1 MSKAFRFHRHGGP
14 DVLRFEDVEV
24 GTPGPG
30 QVRIRNTAVAVN
42 YRDVLMRSGIHA
54 VKSFP
59 SGIGL
64 ESAGVI
70 EAVGPGGRLAS
81 LSATASPMRACRRAP
96 TREQRIVPAARLI
109 ALPDGIDERT
119 AASMMIRGMTART
132 LLFDAYKVQPGD
144 TILIHAAAGGVGLI
158 VCQWA
163 KHLGATVI
171 GTVSS
176 DEKAAVARA
185 HGCDHAIVYTREDF
199 AARVREI
206 TGGEGVPVV
215 YDSVGKATFEG
226 SLKCLR
232 RRGVMAS
239 FGEASGDPDPMP
251 PRRLGALGSI
261 YLTHPSVSNYT
272 VDAGRAHADRRRSV
286 RDGGQRQDQ
295 DRDQPAYPL
304 RDAPRAHADIEARK
318 TTGSIVLVGRQGR
331 FGRRRAAHSVRSP
344 PPCGEGLGVGVMRC
358 GNARAYVAS
367 RPLPALPAGGR
378 DAPRSWHAIDKNAAQ
393 IKSSAALRPSPPPAP
408 P

>member
-1 MSKAFRFHRHGGP
+1 VAADKVSKAFRFHAHGGP
-14 DVLRFEDVEV
+14 EVLRFEDVEV
-24 GTPGPG
+24 GDPGPG
-30 QVRIRNTAVAVN
+30 QVRIRNTAVAIN
-42 YRDVLMRSGIHA
+42 YRDVLMRKGIHA
-54 VKSFP
+54 IKAFP

-70 EAVGPGGRLAS
+70 DAIGPEVADFTIGDRVAYAGMPEGSYAEFRV
-81 LSATASPMRACRRAP
+81 
-96 TREQRIVPAARLI
+96 VPAARLI

-119 AASMMIRGMTART
+119 AASMMIRGMTARS
-132 LLFDAYKVQPGD
+132 LLFEAYKVKPGD

-158 VCQWA
+158 MCQWA
-163 KHLGATVI
+163 KHLGATII

-199 AARVREI
+199 AARVREL
-206 TGGEGVPVV
+206 TAGEGVPVV

-239 FGEASGDPDPMP
+239 FGEASGDPDPVP

-272 VDAGRAHADRRRSV
+272 VTREELLAAANDLFAMVTSGKIKIEISK
-286 RDGGQRQDQ
+286 
-295 DRDQPAYPL
+295 AYAL
-304 RDAPRAHADIEARK
+304 KDAPRAHADMEERK
-318 TTGSIVLVGRQGR
+318 TTGSIVLV
-331 FGRRRAAHSVRSP
+331 V
-344 PPCGEGLGVGVMRC
+344 
-358 GNARAYVAS
+358 
-367 RPLPALPAGGR
+367 
-378 DAPRSWHAIDKNAAQ
+378 
-393 IKSSAALRPSPPPAP
+393 
-408 P
+408 

>member
-1 MSKAFRFHRHGGP
+1 MSKAFRFDRHGGP
-14 DVLRFEDVEV
+14 EVLRFEEVEV
-24 GTPGPG
+24 GAPGAG
-30 QVRIRNTAVAVN
+30 EVRIRNTAVAVN
-42 YRDVLMRSGIHA
+42 YRDVLMRRGVHA
-54 VKSFP
+54 VRSLP

-70 EAVGPGGRLAS
+70 DAVGPGVDAV
-81 LSATASPMRACRRAP
+81 SAGDRVAYAGMPEGSYAELRV
-96 TREQRIVPAARLI
+96 VPAARLI
-109 ALPDGIDERT
+109 PLPQGIDART
-119 AASMMIRGMTART
+119 AAAMMIRGMTARV
-132 LLFDAYKVQPGD
+132 LLKDVYKVQRGD
-144 TILIHAAAGGVGLI
+144 TIVIHAAAGGVGLI
-158 VCQWA
+158 MCQWA

-199 AARVREI
+199 AERVREI

-226 SLKCLR
+226 SLRCLR

-272 VDAGRAHADRRRSV
+272 VTRAELLATANDLFAMVGSGRIKIEISKT
-286 RDGGQRQDQ
+286 
-295 DRDQPAYPL
+295 YPL
-304 RDAPRAHADIEARK
+304 RDAPQAHADMEARK
-318 TTGSIVLVGRQGR
+318 TTGSIVLEV
-331 FGRRRAAHSVRSP
+331 
-344 PPCGEGLGVGVMRC
+344 
-358 GNARAYVAS
+358 
-367 RPLPALPAGGR
+367 
-378 DAPRSWHAIDKNAAQ
+378 
-393 IKSSAALRPSPPPAP
+393 
-408 P
+408 

>member
-1 MSKAFRFHRHGGP
+1 MSKAFRLHRHGGP
-14 DVLRFEDVEV
+14 GVLALEEVEI
-24 GTPGPG
+24 GAPDPG
-30 QVRIRNTAVAVN
+30 QVRMRNLAVAVN
-42 YRDVLMRSGIHA
+42 YRDVLMRKGVHA
-54 VKSFP
+54 IKSFP

-70 EAVGPGGRLAS
+70 DALGPGVTGFAVGDRVAFAGMPEGSYAEFRV
-81 LSATASPMRACRRAP
+81 
-96 TREQRIVPAARLI
+96 VPVARLI
-109 ALPDGIDERT
+109 ALPPGIDERT
-119 AASMMIRGMTART
+119 AASMMIRGMTARA
-132 LLFDAYKVQPGD
+132 LLHDAYAVKPGD
-144 TILIHAAAGGVGLI
+144 TILVHAAAGGVGLI
-158 VCQWA
+158 MCQWA

-199 AARVREI
+199 VDRVREI
-206 TGGEGVPVV
+206 TKGEGVPVV

-272 VDAGRAHADRRRSV
+272 VTRAELDATANDLFRMVLSGKIKIEISKS
-286 RDGGQRQDQ
+286 
-295 DRDQPAYPL
+295 YPL
-304 RDAPRAHADIEARK
+304 RDAPQAHTDIEARK
-318 TTGSIVLVGRQGR
+318 TTGSIVLV
-331 FGRRRAAHSVRSP
+331 V
-344 PPCGEGLGVGVMRC
+344 
-358 GNARAYVAS
+358 
-367 RPLPALPAGGR
+367 
-378 DAPRSWHAIDKNAAQ
+378 
-393 IKSSAALRPSPPPAP
+393 
-408 P
+408 

>member
-1 MSKAFRFHRHGGP
+1 MSKAFRFHQHGGP
-14 DVLRFEDVEV
+14 EVLRFEDVET
-24 GTPGPG
+24 GEPGPG
-30 QVRIRNTAVAVN
+30 QVRIRNTAVAIN
-42 YRDVLMRSGIHA
+42 YRDVLMRKGIHA
-54 VKSFP
+54 IKAFP

-70 EAVGPGGRLAS
+70 DAIGPEVAGFAVGDRVAYAGMPEGSYA
-81 LSATASPMRACRRAP
+81 
-96 TREQRIVPAARLI
+96 EFRIVPAARLI

-119 AASMMIRGMTART
+119 AAAMMIRGMTARS
-132 LLFDAYKVQPGD
+132 LLFEAYKVKPGD

-158 VCQWA
+158 MCQWA

-176 DEKAAVARA
+176 YEKAAVARA

-199 AARVREI
+199 AARVEEI
-206 TGGEGVPVV
+206 TSGEGVPVV

-272 VDAGRAHADRRRSV
+272 VTREELLTTANDLFAMVTSGKIRIEISK
-286 RDGGQRQDQ
+286 
-295 DRDQPAYPL
+295 AYPL
-304 RDAPRAHADIEARK
+304 RDAPQAHADVEARK
-318 TTGSIVLVGRQGR
+318 TTGSIVLV
-331 FGRRRAAHSVRSP
+331 V
-344 PPCGEGLGVGVMRC
+344 
-358 GNARAYVAS
+358 
-367 RPLPALPAGGR
+367 
-378 DAPRSWHAIDKNAAQ
+378 
-393 IKSSAALRPSPPPAP
+393 
-408 P
+408 

>member
-14 DVLRFEDVEV
+14 EVLRFEDVEV
-24 GTPGPG
+24 GEPGPG

-42 YRDVLMRSGIHA
+42 YRDVLMRQGTHA
-54 VKSFP
+54 IKSFP

-70 EAVGPGGRLAS
+70 DAVGPEVTGFSVGDRVAYAGMPEGS
-81 LSATASPMRACRRAP
+81 YAQM
-96 TREQRIVPAARLI
+96 RIVPAARVI
-109 ALPDGIDERT
+109 ALPAGIGERT
-119 AASMMIRGMTART
+119 AAAMMIRGMTARS
-132 LLFDAYKVQPGD
+132 LLLEAYKVRSGD

-158 VCQWA
+158 MCQWA

-199 AARVREI
+199 AERVREI
-206 TGGEGVPVV
+206 TSGEGVPVV
-215 YDSVGKATFEG
+215 YDSVGKVTFEG
-226 SLKCLR
+226 SLRCLR

-239 FGEASGDPDPMP
+239 FGEASGDPDPVP

-272 VDAGRAHADRRRSV
+272 VTRAELDATANDLFAMVSSGKIRITISKT
-286 RDGGQRQDQ
+286 
-295 DRDQPAYPL
+295 YPL
-304 RDAPRAHADIEARK
+304 QDAPRAHADMEARK
-318 TTGSIVLVGRQGR
+318 TTGSIVLV
-331 FGRRRAAHSVRSP
+331 V
-344 PPCGEGLGVGVMRC
+344 
-358 GNARAYVAS
+358 
-367 RPLPALPAGGR
+367 
-378 DAPRSWHAIDKNAAQ
+378 
-393 IKSSAALRPSPPPAP
+393 
-408 P
+408 

>member
-1 MSKAFRFHRHGGP
+1 MSKAFRFDRYGGP
-14 DVLRFEDVEV
+14 EVLRFEEVEV
-24 GTPGPG
+24 SAPGRG
-30 QVRIRNTAVAVN
+30 EVRMRNTAVAVN
-42 YRDVLMRSGIHA
+42 YRDVLMRRGVHT
-54 VKSFP
+54 VNSFP

-70 EAVGPGGRLAS
+70 DAVGPEVDGVAVGDRV
-81 LSATASPMRACRRAP
+81 ACAGMP
-96 TREQRIVPAARLI
+96 EGSYAELRIVPAARLI
-109 ALPDGIDERT
+109 PLPAGIDERT
-119 AASMMIRGMTART
+119 AASMMIRGMTARS
-132 LLFDAYKVQPGD
+132 LLKDTYKVQPGD
-144 TILIHAAAGGVGLI
+144 IIVIHAAAGGVGLI

-199 AARVREI
+199 AERVREI
-206 TGGEGVPVV
+206 TNGEGVPVV

-226 SLKCLR
+226 SLRCLR

-272 VDAGRAHADRRRSV
+272 VTRAELTAAANDLFAMVGSGKIKIEV
-286 RDGGQRQDQ
+286 SST
-295 DRDQPAYPL
+295 YPL
-304 RDAPRAHADIEARK
+304 RDAPRAHADLEARK
-318 TTGSIVLVGRQGR
+318 TTGSIVLV
-331 FGRRRAAHSVRSP
+331 V
-344 PPCGEGLGVGVMRC
+344 
-358 GNARAYVAS
+358 
-367 RPLPALPAGGR
+367 
-378 DAPRSWHAIDKNAAQ
+378 
-393 IKSSAALRPSPPPAP
+393 
-408 P
+408 

>member
-1 MSKAFRFHRHGGP
+1 MSKAFRFHQHGGP
-14 DVLRFEDVEV
+14 EVLRFEDVEM
-24 GTPGPG
+24 GEPGPG
-30 QVRIRNTAVAVN
+30 QVRIRNTAVAIN
-42 YRDVLMRSGIHA
+42 FRDVLMRKGIHA
-54 VKSFP
+54 IKSFP

-70 EAVGPGGRLAS
+70 DAVGPEVAGFAVGDRVAYAGMPEGSYAEL
-81 LSATASPMRACRRAP
+81 
-96 TREQRIVPAARLI
+96 RIVPAARLI

-119 AASMMIRGMTART
+119 AASMMIRGMTARS
-132 LLFDAYKVQPGD
+132 LLLEAYKVQPGD

-158 VCQWA
+158 MCQWA

-199 AARVREI
+199 AERVREI
-206 TGGEGVPVV
+206 TAGEGVPVV

-272 VDAGRAHADRRRSV
+272 VTREELLTTANDLFAMVTSGKIRIEISK
-286 RDGGQRQDQ
+286 
-295 DRDQPAYPL
+295 AYAL
-304 RDAPRAHADIEARK
+304 KDAPRAHADLEERK
-318 TTGSIVLVGRQGR
+318 TTGSIVLV
-331 FGRRRAAHSVRSP
+331 V
-344 PPCGEGLGVGVMRC
+344 
-358 GNARAYVAS
+358 
-367 RPLPALPAGGR
+367 
-378 DAPRSWHAIDKNAAQ
+378 
-393 IKSSAALRPSPPPAP
+393 
-408 P
+408 